1 MNFNSVNGVFLQLES
16 LLYAEKDMNEALAN
30 ACSILVERNFAGFDI
45 RATDW
50 GKMMSHNPSML
61 DWVGHLLSRKENR
74 LARCEIRNAFQE
86 GAVEKAVRL
95 ADTRSR
101 CCLEDEGRH
110 SHECASKWRNHQ
122 FGWRIPQ
129 TSSRHSFHNIQQGNQ
144 FPQRIKRCESQDTHR
159 VTIPFD
165 NLCFILHNIHMYYWL
180 VLNLLLINTIL
191 KSIETQIEC
200 KKMKLP
206 TTWNLE

>member
-1 MNFNSVNGVFLQLES
+1 MVKKQCSRNGMNLNAVNGAFLQLES

-30 ACSILVERNFAGFDI
+30 ACSILVKRNFAGFDI

-110 SHECASKWRNHQ
+110 SHECASK
-122 FGWRIPQ
+122 
-129 TSSRHSFHNIQQGNQ
+129 
-144 FPQRIKRCESQDTHR
+144 
-159 VTIPFD
+159 
-165 NLCFILHNIHMYYWL
+165 
-180 VLNLLLINTIL
+180 
-191 KSIETQIEC
+191 
-200 KKMKLP
+200 
-206 TTWNLE
+206 